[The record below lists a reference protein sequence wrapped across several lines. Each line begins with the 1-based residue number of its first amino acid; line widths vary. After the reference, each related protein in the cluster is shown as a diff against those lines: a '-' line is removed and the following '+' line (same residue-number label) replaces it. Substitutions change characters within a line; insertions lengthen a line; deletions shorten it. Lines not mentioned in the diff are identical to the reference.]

1 LTRAGAAVT
10 SVTSVT
16 SSAVTS
22 LAAQQ
27 PAANVNISNA
37 AQLQQLL
44 SKAQVSSA
52 PFIVI
57 HDELMR

>member
-1 LTRAGAAVT
+1 
-10 SVTSVT
+10 VTSVT

-27 PAANVNISNA
+27 PVANVNISNA

-44 SKAQVSSA
+44 TKAQVSSA